1 METNHSINHVSG
13 MRKSTCET
21 GNSLHLLRRNE
32 KLYLSLSIT
41 VQAVLTVFINT
52 LVLVVIRRTK
62 QQKNRYLKT
71 VRLLSIHD
79 IAAALLGKSA
89 FLVLLNYD
97 IKSCKIATSLSS
109 VVVFVYHLNTGIITF
124 ISFDRLL
131 QVKLANRYQLRSN
144 NKASNIILM
153 TVVLL
158 PVLWIIQ
165 ANVNSFTPIPSV
177 ITLIFVSINII
188 IVVFGVTCNLA
199 TSIILRRHKKQVRS
213 MVSCISQ
220 RTLRLTQLFIIC
232 FVVFKIPLIAPIVMW
247 VNTESNKT
255 ATALLYTVINI
266 ISNLDAVIN
275 SFIFFF
281 MNRGARCYL
290 KEISSRVMFG
300 TMMGLRSKLRKA
312 SNNKNERN
320 NPTCET
326 KGVNM

>member
-1 METNHSINHVSG
+1 
-13 MRKSTCET
+13 
-21 GNSLHLLRRNE
+21 
-32 KLYLSLSIT
+32 
-41 VQAVLTVFINT
+41 
-52 LVLVVIRRTK
+52 
-62 QQKNRYLKT
+62 
-71 VRLLSIHD
+71 
-79 IAAALLGKSA
+79 
-89 FLVLLNYD
+89 
-97 IKSCKIATSLSS
+97 
-109 VVVFVYHLNTGIITF
+109 
-124 ISFDRLL
+124 
-131 QVKLANRYQLRSN
+131 
-144 NKASNIILM
+144 M

-177 ITLIFVSINII
+177 KTLIFVSINII

-199 TSIILRRHKKQVRS
+199 TSIILRRHKRQVRS

>member
-79 IAAALLGKSA
+79 IATALLGKSA

-109 VVVFVYHLNTGIITF
+109 VVVFVYHLNTEIITF

-131 QVKLANRYQLRSN
+131 
-144 NKASNIILM
+144 
-153 TVVLL
+153 
-158 PVLWIIQ
+158 
-165 ANVNSFTPIPSV
+165 
-177 ITLIFVSINII
+177 
-188 IVVFGVTCNLA
+188 
-199 TSIILRRHKKQVRS
+199 
-213 MVSCISQ
+213 
-220 RTLRLTQLFIIC
+220 
-232 FVVFKIPLIAPIVMW
+232 
-247 VNTESNKT
+247 
-255 ATALLYTVINI
+255 
-266 ISNLDAVIN
+266 
-275 SFIFFF
+275 
-281 MNRGARCYL
+281 
-290 KEISSRVMFG
+290 
-300 TMMGLRSKLRKA
+300 
-312 SNNKNERN
+312 
-320 NPTCET
+320 
-326 KGVNM
+326 